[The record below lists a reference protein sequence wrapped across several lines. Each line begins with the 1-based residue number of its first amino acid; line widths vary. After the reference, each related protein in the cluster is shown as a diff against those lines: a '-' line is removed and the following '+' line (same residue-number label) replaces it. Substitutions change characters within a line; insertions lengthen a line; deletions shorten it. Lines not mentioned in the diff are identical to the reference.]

1 MQNLGNILVQR
12 VKSLLV
18 ESTEINKHSE
28 VWTGS
33 TDNTRQRLTILPVWE
48 VWMDIGSFF
57 WGFRQKRILEN
68 NLSGTF
74 GMRAALGS
82 KAVYFWTLWPWAA
95 GQREAQPLPGTASSK
110 PWSFSCKAL
119 NTARI

>member
-12 VKSLLV
+12 AKSLLV

-33 TDNTRQRLTILPVWE
+33 TDNMRQTHNPTCVGHLE
-48 VWMDIGSFF
+48 GSWLIF
-57 WGFRQKRILEN
+57 WGFKQKRILEN

-74 GMRAALGS
+74 GMRAALGI

-95 GQREAQPLPGTASSK
+95 GQREPQPLPGRAS
-110 PWSFSCKAL
+110 L
-119 NTARI
+119 NPGAFLVRH